1 MRDMIRAA
9 LIDGVPEVEGRVFE
23 PFAAGPDTEKPYLIV
38 KETAEDDNTEW
49 AGFRARVEVW
59 PYVEQGSMMEAD
71 AISKEVIA
79 ALDMQPLKDDDG
91 DMLTC
96 IHDGTGEDIT
106 DEEWDAL
113 TRCVFF
119 YALAIQPAGTP
130 GPLDNDPWIDALVT
144 WTQDKLGE
152 GYNVYGG
159 RLPTTYSRP
168 SVLWRLDSATMEDA
182 GALAFDVKK
191 QVACHVFGRNAV
203 EEANIAAFIAEWLGA
218 TVKIPLKPS
227 ERSYMT
233 LQTINA
239 TLYTDSMK
247 QGHLR
252 AILSRRTR
260 RPREEVP
267 LMGKAGIDGTILK
280 GDSTNG

>member
-59 PYVEQGSMMEAD
+59 PYVEQGSMTEAD

-79 ALDMQPLKDDDG
+79 ALNMQPLADDDG
-91 DMLTC
+91 DVLTC
-96 IHDGTGEDIT
+96 VHDGTGEDIT

-130 GPLDNDPWIDALVT
+130 GPLENDPWIDALVT
-144 WTQDKLGE
+144 WTKDKLGE

-159 RLPTTYSRP
+159 RLPPAYERP
-168 SVLWRLDSATMEDA
+168 AVLWRLDNASIEDA
-182 GALAFDVKK
+182 GSLAFDVRK

-203 EEANIAAFIAEWLGA
+203 EEANVAAFLVEWMGA
-218 TVKIPLKPS
+218 TVKIPLRPS

-233 LQTINA
+233 LQSLNA

-267 LMGKAGIDGTILK
+267 LMGAAGFDGTILK
-280 GDSTNG
+280 GETKNG